1 MNKLNLNES
10 NGKIDI
16 KKEFKFLVITGV
28 VLLILDSIFL
38 TIISGYFDKQILAVQ
53 KEPLH
58 VNIWGAA
65 ICYTFLVIGI
75 YYFIIRRGE
84 TLLNAFL
91 LGIFI
96 YGVYEY
102 TSYALLKN
110 WKIETTLIDT
120 FWGGILFMLT
130 ALIVYKIKSLYT
142 S

>member
-1 MNKLNLNES
+1 MNKS
-10 NGKIDI
+10 NFSENIDI
-16 KKEFKFLVITGV
+16 KNEFKFLVITGV

-65 ICYTFLVIGI
+65 ICYTFLVIGV

-91 LGIFI
+91 LGIFV

-130 ALIVYKIKSLYT
+130 ALIVYKIKSLYGV
-142 S
+142 